1 MAVPGPIRPQTVR
14 EFVSDAYKVVSSN
27 TPTAPLQQYDESQ
40 GIRFLNELIQYY
52 SGAGLLLT
60 VSKEVVFNIIAGQN
74 EITFAQFGATV
85 NEGRLAN
92 ISNAWLVLQGVDYP
106 LIEVTDTD
114 FFASYKYQPL
124 LGLPIY
130 FVIQAEENSTKMILY
145 PGPSQGY
152 DLHVYG
158 KFEKTAL
165 TANDTMID
173 FPLYSIRFYKL
184 ALARE
189 LAIYKSRI
197 EAWSD
202 KHEKWYLDAKKEME
216 ANSQVNLDV
225 ISPNE
230 NQLNGAYR
238 VRAGI

>member
-1 MAVPGPIRPQTVR
+1 MTQTVR
-14 EFVSDAYKVVSSN
+14 EFVNDAYKIVSANS
-27 TPTAPLQQYDESQ
+27 PTAPLQQSDQLQ
-40 GIRFLNELIQYY
+40 GIRFLNELMQYY
-52 SGAGLLLT
+52 SASGLLLT
-60 VSKEVVFNIIAGQN
+60 VSKEVDFNIISGQS
-74 EITFAQFGATV
+74 EVTFAQTGADV

-92 ISNAWLVLQGVDYP
+92 TSDVWLVLQGVTYP
-106 LIEVTDTD
+106 LIQIDAND
-114 FFASYKYQPL
+114 FFSSYKYEPL

-130 FVIQAEENSTKMILY
+130 YIIQAFENSTKMIFY

-152 DLHVYG
+152 EVHVYG
-158 KFEKTAL
+158 KFEKSEL
-165 TANDTMID
+165 TANDTMVD
-173 FPLYSIRFYKL
+173 YPLYYIRFLKL

-202 KHEKWYLDAKKEME
+202 KHEKMYLIAQREME
-216 ANSQVNLDV
+216 SNSQINLEV

>member
-1 MAVPGPIRPQTVR
+1 MTLPAIAYQTVR
-14 EFVSDAYKVVSSN
+14 EFVRDAYKIVSSN
-27 TPTAPLQQYDESQ
+27 SPTAPLQGSDENY
-40 GIRFLNELIQYY
+40 GIQFLNELMQYY

-60 VSKEVVFNIIAGQN
+60 VSEEIIFNILPGQSSV
-74 EITFAQFGATV
+74 IFAQSGGDINV
-85 NEGRLAN
+85 GRLSAP
-92 ISNAWLVLQGVDYP
+92 SDVWLVLQNVTYP
-106 LIEVTDTD
+106 LIQVPEDS
-114 FFASYKYQPL
+114 FFSSYKYQPL

-130 FVIQAEENSTKMILY
+130 YVTQAMENATKMIFY

-152 DLHVYG
+152 EVHVYG
-158 KFEKTAL
+158 KFEKIAL
-165 TANDTMID
+165 TSNSDMSAY
-173 FPLYSIRFYKL
+173 PLYYIRFLKL

-197 EAWSD
+197 EAWSER
-202 KHEKWYLDAKKEME
+202 HEKFYIEAKKEME
-216 ANSQVNLDV
+216 ANSQTNLAV

>member
-1 MAVPGPIRPQTVR
+1 MTQTVR
-14 EFVSDAYKVVSSN
+14 EFVSDAYKIVSSN
-27 TPTAPLQQYDESQ
+27 SPTAPLQGSDQLQ
-40 GIRFLNELIQYY
+40 GIRFLNELMQYY
-52 SGAGLLLT
+52 SGSGLLLT
-60 VSKEVVFNIIAGQN
+60 VSKEVMFNVITGQS
-74 EITFAQFGATV
+74 EITFAQSGATV

-92 ISNAWLVLQGVDYP
+92 TSDVWLLLQGVTYP
-106 LIEVTDTD
+106 LIEIDENE
-114 FFASYKYQPL
+114 FFSSYKYNPL

-130 FVIQAEENSTKMILY
+130 FIIQPFENSTKMIIY

-152 DLHVYG
+152 EMHVYG
-158 KFEKTAL
+158 KFEKTEL
-165 TANDTMID
+165 TANDTMVD
-173 FPLYSIRFYKL
+173 YPLYYIRFLKL

-202 KHEKWYLDAKKEME
+202 RHEKMYLLAQREME
-216 ANSQVNLDV
+216 SNSQVNLAV

-238 VRAGI
+238 VMAGV

>member
-1 MAVPGPIRPQTVR
+1 MTQTVR
-14 EFVSDAYKVVSSN
+14 EFVSDAYKIVSSN
-27 TPTAPLQQYDESQ
+27 SPTAPLHGSDQLQA
-40 GIRFLNELIQYY
+40 IRFLNELMQYY
-52 SGAGLLLT
+52 SGSGLLLT
-60 VSKEVVFNIIAGQN
+60 VSKEVTFNVIAGQS
-74 EITFAQFGATV
+74 EITFAQSGADI

-92 ISNAWLVLQGVDYP
+92 PSDVWLVLQGVTYP
-106 LIEVTDTD
+106 LIPIDEDE
-114 FFASYKYQPL
+114 FFSSYKYQPL

-130 FVIQAEENSTKMILY
+130 YITQAYENSTKMILY

-152 DLHVYG
+152 EVHVYG
-158 KFEKTAL
+158 KFEKTEL
-165 TANDTMID
+165 TANDTMVGY
-173 FPLYSIRFYKL
+173 PLYYIRFLKL

-202 KHEKWYLDAKKEME
+202 KHEKMYLIAQREME
-216 ANSQVNLDV
+216 SVSQTNLAV